1 MSADKY
7 SGGADHPPGDTH
19 HLLSVGNS
27 VVLVLVLFVMTV
39 SIFLVLALRGDVSA
53 LEEQARKSTKA
64 TKALQEELASLKELL
79 SANQPQVAPAS
90 VRVEA
95 PPPSHVDAAA
105 PGRDCVI
112 RAGSKNAVTTCIE
125 FGTQVAR

>member
-1 MSADKY
+1 MSANNSTDD
-7 SGGADHPPGDTH
+7 GGHPHADTH

-39 SIFLVLALRGDVSA
+39 SIVLVIALRNDVAA

-64 TKALQEELASLKELL
+64 TKALQDELTSLKELL
-79 SANQPQVAPAS
+79 SANQHKPAPAGN
-90 VRVEA
+90 RAEA
-95 PPPSHVDAAA
+95 APSHIDAAA

-112 RAGSKNAVTTCIE
+112 GAGSKNSLSNCIE
-125 FGTQVAR
+125 LGTK